1 MKLIKLNL
9 ADGQSI
15 SINSAQIIKMQPIIH
30 EDYDAKTYIY
40 LENGKDYLVVE
51 TVNEIEKII
60 NTK

>member
-1 MKLIKLNL
+1 MNFIKLSL

-15 SINSAQIIKMQPIIH
+15 SINPAQIIDMQPIIH
-30 EDYDAKTYIY
+30 EDYDAKTHIY

>member
-15 SINSAQIIKMQPIIH
+15 LINPAQITDMQSIIN
-30 EDYDAKTYIY
+30 EDYDAKTHIY

-51 TVNEIEKII
+51 TINEIEKIK

>member
-1 MKLIKLNL
+1 MVNP
-9 ADGQSI
+9 I
-15 SINSAQIIKMQPIIH
+15 SINSAQIIDMKPIIH
-30 EDYDAKTYIY
+30 EDYDAKTHIY

>member
-1 MKLIKLNL
+1 MKFIKLNL

-15 SINSAQIIKMQPIIH
+15 SINSSQIIDMQPIIH
-30 EDYDAKTYIY
+30 EDYDAKTHIY

-51 TVNEIEKII
+51 TVNEIKQII

>member
-1 MKLIKLNL
+1 MKLIKVNL

-15 SINSAQIIKMQPIIH
+15 LINPAQITDMQSIIN
-30 EDYDAKTYIY
+30 EDYDAKTHIY

-51 TVNEIEKII
+51 TINEIEKIK

>member
-1 MKLIKLNL
+1 MKIIKLNL

-15 SINSAQIIKMQPIIH
+15 SINAAQIIEMQPIIH
-30 EDYDAKTYIY
+30 EDYDAKTHIY
-40 LENGKDYLVVE
+40 LENGKDYLVLE

>member
-1 MKLIKLNL
+1 MKFIKLNL

-15 SINSAQIIKMQPIIH
+15 SINPAQIIDMQQIIH
-30 EDYDAKTYIY
+30 EDYDAKTRIY

>member
-30 EDYDAKTYIY
+30 EDYDAKTRIY
-40 LENGKDYLVVE
+40 LENGNDYLVVE
-51 TVNEIEKII
+51 TVNEINQII

>member
-15 SINSAQIIKMQPIIH
+15 SINPAQIIDMQPIIH
-30 EDYDAKTYIY
+30 EDYDAKTHIY
-40 LENGKDYLVVE
+40 LENGKDYLFVE
-51 TVNEIEKII
+51 TVNEIKQII